1 MTRTSRG
8 DEHEMKSHVKSHA
21 GKGRGKYN
29 KLFIA
34 DRDACRCRRGC
45 WEKNRRRAGRTGAEL
60 LNAVRVICLICNLN
74 YSGVNLQQRP
84 GAGKVIRRY

>member
-34 DRDACRCRRGC
+34 DRDACRCRRG

>member
-1 MTRTSRG
+1 VTRTSRG

-60 LNAVRVICLICNLN
+60 LNAVRVICLICNTARELERDARN
-74 YSGVNLQQRP
+74 KDLAQE
-84 GAGKVIRRY
+84 K